1 MNGNDERGLDPMDT
15 DRLIGGRQAQGNTV
29 ASVPNTSHST
39 FKIDSLSIK
48 LGIVKEKGD
57 AQKCRH
63 FSIRGYVAGMRET
76 GRSNLLP
83 FTEELPPMDV
93 PNFRYWLCQM
103 CLQNSGTAS
112 SLHETPSV
120 PGCNQCVLQPFARP
134 SLPQNRAGLAVL
146 PFGEGTSGLKPVDS
160 KNDDGSIL
168 SALGANQSQSSQE
181 IPPNVAVSQ
190 EVTKVCS
197 VDTNDAAEANAGSP
211 DMRET
216 IDSRAREDPQ
226 QTNMVKETV
235 TSPENQPIQQ
245 DQQNDYPNGH
255 PRRRTRKVRLLK
267 ELMCGNSENQQQTK
281 ENATPSLGPRACSTA
296 APSSQLKRKTLHDQV
311 QDQRPDDVTTPGHAS
326 KKAKVL
332 KGNEIAKN
340 NVVEHSKDPGIGEC
354 GETTNKFQWNKVGT
368 QRSSILGRVG
378 NDAETAW
385 RSIFSDMGRT
395 DNNQVAAG
403 SGGSRPTFG
412 ISQDKGA
419 EPYSNFM
426 APPKPDKKINSS
438 KKISSNPPKS
448 KFFGEGSRRMDVG
461 GSRPNDRP
469 SDTELG
475 LGLSLNFDPQAQAR
489 SQPPILNRTSNQDHS
504 RNAGFFFGEPTIAPR
519 IPSDPRS
526 NEGLVHDVSN
536 RYAPG
541 TAFLQDQRPYT
552 QYPYGSCSGHQKLD
566 FSDPYKT
573 NTGFR
578 GYSDILRPHN
588 HQRQEKFT
596 IGRSDER
603 EVVEL
608 LAKNQYERSLCEA
621 RSRFSPNGNSNS
633 GMPNTSGF
641 RNVGM
646 NEGMASSPHG
656 YFNMMRPTSENVGP
670 NTIRNPPAGFYHQ
683 DRVSSFTMFDGLT
696 QSQKH
701 PSNGVWM
708 SDSLPPRH
716 QNSPY
721 HHHAPRSDNKM
732 AHGHTYLYPPT
743 NSQVPESFNMYR
755 NGPQQNDVFSNAPIS
770 IPFSDPYAN
779 YSDKDKGK
787 NMMNLDLNLVAPNAV
802 EEQNN
807 LESTDLNPKHMR
819 GSLESSYSNE
829 AIPAMQLLSLMDAG
843 KPSRPFNTDARKAS
857 TKPLSPPYSHCNSTM
872 TGKPNLIANSH
883 LPYSGLRPGALPY
896 PTERHIL
903 SPPGNSSSL
912 AVGSALHNV
921 FRTEQ
926 NVRLP
931 SSQKSRG
938 ASFGSAS
945 HSCRQEDSY
954 LFPLPWHATEDR
966 NKLVTM
972 ETNRSFVPRYE
983 SSGTEVCTI
992 NRNPADFTT
1001 PGAENIYMIN
1011 PDDLVAKGK
1020 SSSKVKASVSVN
1032 ELKRQKKVLKPAS

>member
-1 MNGNDERGLDPMDT
+1 MNGNDKRGLDPVDT
-15 DRLIGGRQAQGNTV
+15 DRLIGGRHAQGNNV

-76 GRSNLLP
+76 GRSHLLP

-112 SLHETPSV
+112 SLHETPPVS
-120 PGCNQCVLQPFARP
+120 GCNQCVLQPFARP
-134 SLPQNRAGLAVL
+134 NLPQNRAGVAVL

-160 KNDDGSIL
+160 KTDDETVL
-168 SALGANQSQSSQE
+168 SALGASQSQSSQE

-190 EVTKVCS
+190 EVTKICS
-197 VDTNDAAEANAGSP
+197 VDTNDAAEANADSP
-211 DMRET
+211 GNRET
-216 IDSRAREDPQ
+216 IDSRGREDPH
-226 QTNMVKETV
+226 QTSMVKETV
-235 TSPENQPIQQ
+235 TSPENQPTQQ
-245 DQQNDYPNGH
+245 DQQNDYLNGH
-255 PRRRTRKVRLLK
+255 PRRKTRKVRLLK
-267 ELMCGNSENQQQTK
+267 ELLNENSVNQQTK
-281 ENATPSLGPRACSTA
+281 ENATPSLGSRACSTSA
-296 APSSQLKRKTLHDQV
+296 ASSQLKRKMLHDQV
-311 QDQRPDDVTTPGHAS
+311 QEQGPDDVTTPVHAS
-326 KKAKVL
+326 KKAKVS

-340 NVVEHSKDPGIGEC
+340 NVVEHLKDPGIGEG
-354 GETTNKFQWNKVGT
+354 GETTNKSQWNKVGT
-368 QRSSILGRVG
+368 QRSSTLGRFG

-385 RSIFSDMGRT
+385 PSLFSDMGRR
-395 DNNQVAAG
+395 DINQVAAG

-412 ISQDKGA
+412 ISQDKHA
-419 EPYSNFM
+419 QPYSNFM
-426 APPKPDKKINSS
+426 ALPKLDKKINSA
-438 KKISSNPPKS
+438 KKISSNRPKS
-448 KFFGEGSRRMDVG
+448 KFFEGSRMVDEG

-489 SQPPILNRTSNQDHS
+489 SQPPILNRTSSQDHS

-541 TAFLQDQRPYT
+541 TGFLQDQRPYT
-552 QYPYGSCSGHQKLD
+552 QLPYGSCSGHQKLD
-566 FSDPYKT
+566 FSDPYKR

-578 GYSDILRPHN
+578 GYSDIPRPHD

-621 RSRFSPNGNSNS
+621 RSRFAPNGNSNS

-641 RNVGM
+641 RNVNM
-646 NEGMASSPHG
+646 NEGMTTSPHG

-701 PSNGVWM
+701 PSNGVWI
-708 SDSLPPRH
+708 SDYVPPRH
-716 QNSPY
+716 PNSPY
-721 HHHAPRSDNKM
+721 IHHAPRSDNKM
-732 AHGHTYLYPPT
+732 AHGHSYLYPST

-755 NGPQQNDVFSNAPIS
+755 NGAQQNDVFSNAPIN
-770 IPFSDPYAN
+770 IPFSDPYTN

-787 NMMNLDLNLVAPNAV
+787 NMMNLDLNLVAPNVV

-819 GSLESSYSNE
+819 SLDSSYSND

-843 KPSRPFNTDARKAS
+843 KPSRPFSTDARKVS
-857 TKPLSPPYSHCNSTM
+857 TKPLSPPYSHCNSPM
-872 TGKPNLIANSH
+872 TGKSNSIANSR
-883 LPYSGLRPGALPY
+883 LPYSGLRPGVPRY
-896 PTERHIL
+896 PTESSRRNL
-903 SPPGNSSSL
+903 SPPSNSSSL
-912 AVGSALHNV
+912 AVGNAFHSV
-921 FRTEQ
+921 FGTDQ
-926 NVRLP
+926 NVKLP
-931 SSQKSRG
+931 SSQKPRG
-938 ASFGSAS
+938 PSSGSVS
-945 HSCRQEDSY
+945 HSCRQEDSF

-983 SSGTEVCTI
+983 SLGTEVCTI

-1001 PGAENIYMIN
+1001 PGAENVYMIN

-1020 SSSKVKASVSVN
+1020 SSSKVKASAGMVS
-1032 ELKRQKKVLKPAS
+1032 LILSILQS